1 MDVKYVGQLSPA
13 WGISDHALS
22 QLPQIWRVFTS
33 FFTWQNFVP
42 KTISN
47 KRKYQ
52 ERTKN
57 QIPKLGSDRYI
68 YVQFYIDFTP
78 IGYIVSFWRT
88 SNTLLEGN
96 FKNTKTDQRLWG
108 QQMVRPLL
116 FYLEKFNQIDS

>member
-13 WGISDHALS
+13 CHALS
-22 QLPQIWRVFTS
+22 QLPQIWRVFIP
-33 FFTWQNFVP
+33 FFIWPNFVP

-52 ERTKN
+52 EWTKN
-57 QIPKLGSDRYI
+57 QIPKLVSDRYI
-68 YVQFYIDFTP
+68 YAQFYIDFTP
-78 IGYIVSFWRT
+78 IRYIVSFWRT

-96 FKNTKTDQRLWG
+96 FKNTKTYQRLWG
-108 QQMVRPLL
+108 QQVVRPLL

>member
-13 WGISDHALS
+13 CHALS
-22 QLPQIWRVFTS
+22 QLPQIWRVFIP
-33 FFTWQNFVP
+33 FFIWPNFVP

-52 ERTKN
+52 EWTKN

-68 YVQFYIDFTP
+68 YAQFYIDFTP
-78 IGYIVSFWRT
+78 IRYIVSFWRT

-96 FKNTKTDQRLWG
+96 FKNTKSDQRLLG

>member
-13 WGISDHALS
+13 CHALS
-22 QLPQIWRVFTS
+22 QLPQIWRVFIP
-33 FFTWQNFVP
+33 FFIWPNFVP

-52 ERTKN
+52 EWTKN

-68 YVQFYIDFTP
+68 YAQFYIDFTP
-78 IGYIVSFWRT
+78 IRYIVSFWRT

-116 FYLEKFNQIDS
+116 FYLEKFNQTAS

>member
-13 WGISDHALS
+13 CHALS
-22 QLPQIWRVFTS
+22 QLPQIWRVFIP
-33 FFTWQNFVP
+33 FFIWPNFVP

-52 ERTKN
+52 EWTKN

-68 YVQFYIDFTP
+68 YAQFYIDFTP
-78 IGYIVSFWRT
+78 IRYIVSFWRT

-96 FKNTKTDQRLWG
+96 FKKTKTDQRLWG